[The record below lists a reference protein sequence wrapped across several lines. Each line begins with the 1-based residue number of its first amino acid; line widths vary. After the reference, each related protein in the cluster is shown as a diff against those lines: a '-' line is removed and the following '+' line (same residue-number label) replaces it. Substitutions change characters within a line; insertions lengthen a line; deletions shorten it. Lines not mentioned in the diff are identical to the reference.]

1 MRHRLTSSL
10 AIAATLT
17 FLPLALCAQASP
29 SQASTTADTAPAANQ
44 ALQMVPA
51 SAKLLDPLDG
61 KKLQPGAEFKAVLSQ
76 KVHLANG
83 LGTAQA
89 APYSPALS
97 PLTTS
102 GVKGSAKLAVQFT
115 SAQLKDGQ
123 LIPIRAIIVGLYTT
137 ANEPSTIYDGYNPKA
152 PRNDWN
158 GKTLGVDQI
167 GGVPGIDLHS
177 KVASRNSGVFVATE
191 KNDVKVPKGCDLNL
205 AISAQAGVPLNAS
218 QPSSASR
225 PTGN

>member
-83 LGTAQA
+83 PELPGGTILLGTIA
-89 APYSPALS
+89 
-97 PLTTS
+97 TDDS